1 MENNNLSHHQLSFLP
16 HKFCFVLIVQ
26 DACNVWF
33 VFFSNVWLN
42 ITSQSQDVLSRVTPF
57 LKMEVHRL
65 LKQREDEL
73 KSVVSQIQAQRI
85 RAI

>member
-1 MENNNLSHHQLSFLP
+1 MFGLCYFQMCGLTLP
-16 HKFCFVLIVQ
+16 C
-26 DACNVWF
+26 
-33 VFFSNVWLN
+33 
-42 ITSQSQDVLSRVTPF
+42 QSQDVLSRVTPF

-73 KSVVSQIQAQRI
+73 KSVVSQIQAQRS